1 MKKEWNKPQLV
12 VVTRGS
18 REENVLSVCKGN
30 NSTGPDGF
38 DISCMLGLEIGCE
51 NCSNTTLS

>member
-30 NSTGPDGF
+30 NSTGPDRF
-38 DISCMLGLEIGCE
+38 DTLCMLGLELGCE